1 MGPLPANSVLEN
13 SLKDL
18 ETVGENVTSV
28 AIG

>member
-1 MGPLPANSVLEN
+1 MEPLPANSVVEN
-13 SLKDL
+13 NRKDL